1 MDEETTATQSTANC
15 SHDCGGDDGRQRL
28 IDLGSA
34 ITRSSRGNIYTLTIV
49 GQVEGHQVLP
59 DNTKSTKYEHV
70 MPLLASLEQNEE
82 IGRAHV

>member
-1 MDEETTATQSTANC
+1 MDEETKATQSTANC

-59 DNTKSTKYEHV
+59 DNTTASSCCST
-70 MPLLASLEQNEE
+70 PWAATSRPGGALRS
-82 IGRAHV
+82 